1 MKVLCI
7 GGGGAAGAET
17 VGRLK
22 ARDEDY
28 DIIIGCSTGAIMA
41 PLVALASD
49 SRSHDSA
56 PYWDRLVKA
65 YTNTGNSDVFKIY
78 PFNRYG
84 ELDLLNVINQ
94 AVFKKSYS
102 VGNTTPMLL
111 LIQRWFT
118 YEDYLV
124 LQSSNVEILIAV
136 LNVTMGRV
144 EYKSSKDNYS
154 YDEFTRYIAA
164 SGSPE
169 LIGSLWNFDGWE
181 YSDSGLATL
190 VPIEKAA
197 QLPGV
202 KEIHVF
208 THRMLTKE
216 QRPKKPLMKK
226 AFMQIVRALFR
237 YVVIQRDHL
246 EQKEILA
253 GVLMCLVQGIKV
265 RVTFLDSH
273 FSKSNNMVMDKQLMT
288 LMVKYGE
295 VTATQPNI
303 NYEFTVDNW
312 KDIFYHQS
320 INNKH

>member
-7 GGGGAAGAET
+7 GGVGAAGAET

-28 DIIIGCSTGAIMA
+28 DIIVGSSTGAIMS
-41 PLVALASD
+41 PLLALASD
-49 SRSHDSA
+49 SRSHDSQ
-56 PYWDRLVKA
+56 PYWDRLVEA
-65 YTNTGNSDVFKIY
+65 YTTTTNSDVFKIY

-84 ELDLLNVINQ
+84 ELDLFNVIKQ
-94 AVFKKSYS
+94 AVFNKSYS
-102 VGNTTPMLL
+102 VGNTNPMLML
-111 LIQRWFT
+111 VHKWFT

-124 LQSSNVEILIAV
+124 LQSSNVEVLIAV

-144 EYKSSKDNYS
+144 EYKSSKDSYS

-197 QLPGV
+197 QIPGV

-208 THRMLTKE
+208 THRTLTKE
-216 QRPKKPLMKK
+216 YRPKKPLMKK
-226 AFMQIVRALFR
+226 AFMQIVRALYR

-265 RVTFLDSH
+265 RVTFLDTK
-273 FSKSNNMVMDKQLMT
+273 FSKSNNMVMNPELMT
-288 LMVKYGE
+288 MMVKYGE
-295 VTATQPNI
+295 LSAFHPNI
-303 NYEFTVDNW
+303 NYDFTVDNW
-312 KDIFYHQS
+312 QSIFYHQS